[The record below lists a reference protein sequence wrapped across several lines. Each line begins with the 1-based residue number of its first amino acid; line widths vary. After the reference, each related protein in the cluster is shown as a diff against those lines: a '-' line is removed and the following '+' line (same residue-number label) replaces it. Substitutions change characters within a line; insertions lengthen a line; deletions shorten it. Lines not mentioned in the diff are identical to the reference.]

1 MGGGGEVGGVVVG
14 GAGGEVT
21 GVVCW
26 VTAAGAGAG
35 AGVGMVG
42 FAPVLAFE

>member
-1 MGGGGEVGGVVVG
+1 MGGDGDVGGVVVG

-26 VTAAGAGAG
+26 VTGAG
-35 AGVGMVG
+35 AGVVAGVGMGG